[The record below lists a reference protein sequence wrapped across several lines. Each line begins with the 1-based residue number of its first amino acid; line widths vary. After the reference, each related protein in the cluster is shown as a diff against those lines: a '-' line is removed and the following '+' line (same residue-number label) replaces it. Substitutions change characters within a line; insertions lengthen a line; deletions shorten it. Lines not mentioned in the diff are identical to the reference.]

1 MAPPPLRVAR
11 YLRVSTRDQSLDLQR
26 DETAAYAGQRGW
38 TVVATYEDTMS
49 GASTKRPGL
58 TQAMADA
65 RRGKFDLL
73 LCWKSDRLFRS
84 LSDFVRTVTELGE
97 MSVAFASVTE
107 PIDSSTAAGR
117 LVANILAVLAEFER
131 GLIRERCVAG
141 VAAARRRGV
150 RLGRPPARFDLDHA
164 RDLREAGE
172 SYKAIAGKLGV
183 SVGVV
188 HKALREV
195 HKTSP
200 EAPPDR
206 PALSVP
212 ADAA

>member
-1 MAPPPLRVAR
+1 MAPRPLRVAR

-26 DETAAYAGQRGW
+26 DETTTYAAQRGW

-58 TQAMADA
+58 AHAMADA
-65 RRGKFDLL
+65 RKGKYDLL
-73 LCWKSDRLFRS
+73 LVWKTDRLFRS
-84 LSDFVRTVTELGE
+84 LAEFVRTVTELGE
-97 MSVAFASVTE
+97 MSVGFASVTE
-107 PIDSSTAAGR
+107 PIDSSTASGR
-117 LVANILAVLAEFER
+117 LVANILAVLGEFER

-150 RLGRPPARFDLDHA
+150 RVGRPPARFDLEEA
-164 RDLREAGE
+164 RDLREAGA

-188 HKALREV
+188 HKALRHV
-195 HKTSP
+195 QKTSP

-206 PALSVP
+206 PVFSVP
-212 ADAA
+212 AYAA